1 MTEQKISL
9 LQKFNLH
16 RSSSQNIQGLKQ
28 RTQFS
33 IVSMTTLYQHHLK
46 SSPCRNDLSLLHF
59 CFNLD
64 IFYIKVLTVGAAV
77 ALHVDIV
84 KLFLLDS
91 KRTAK

>member
-1 MTEQKISL
+1 MTEQNISL
-9 LQKFNLH
+9 LLKFNLH

-59 CFNLD
+59 CFNFD
-64 IFYIKVLTVGAAV
+64 IFYVKVLTVVAAG
-77 ALHVDIV
+77 ALHVVIV
-84 KLFLLDS
+84 KLFLLDL
-91 KRTAK
+91 KRAAK